1 MLMIAS
7 FSSGGLAILLA
18 LSVGEGSMLITSI
31 PGFVVGAFFAFRY
44 AVYDRSKAKEE
55 EHKRSRNRHKH

>member
-18 LSVGEGSMLITSI
+18 LSIGGASMLITSI
-31 PGFVVGAFFAFRY
+31 PGFVVGAFFAYRY
-44 AVYDRSKAKEE
+44 AVFDKSKTKEE
-55 EHKRSRNRHKH
+55 EHKRNRHKH